1 MADTSWDPGPK
12 ALCFTG
18 SKERK
23 ESRMARIIV
32 DDVHCKGCGLCV
44 SACPKGVLALDDER
58 ITPKGYHP
66 AKLVDPDGC
75 IGCSSCFITCPDVA
89 ITVVK

>member
-1 MADTSWDPGPK
+1 M
-12 ALCFTG
+12 C
-18 SKERK
+18 ERTK
-23 ESRMARIIV
+23 VEHPFWYDWEPRAGEERSHMARIIV

-44 SACPKGVLALDDER
+44 DACPKGVLALDQER

-66 AKLVDPDGC
+66 AKLVDPENC

-89 ITVVK
+89 ITVVM

>member
-1 MADTSWDPGPK
+1 
-12 ALCFTG
+12 
-18 SKERK
+18 
-23 ESRMARIIV
+23 MARIIV

-44 SACPKGVLALDDER
+44 NACPKGVLALDSER

-75 IGCSSCFITCPDVA
+75 IGCSSCF
-89 ITVVK
+89 